1 MLKITIGVKGLSED
15 SGRDDGIERR
25 FGSGVTGSSK
35 DLGRD
40 DGIKETL
47 ILRAFT
53 LVQRLYCLLNL
64 APRLSI
70 LTRKGA
76 GKRVLRLYLCVLVT

>member
-1 MLKITIGVKGLSED
+1 MLKITIGVTGLRED

-25 FGSGVTGSSK
+25 FVSGVTGSSK

-47 ILRAFT
+47 ILRNYY
-53 LVQRLYCLLNL
+53 R
-64 APRLSI
+64 RELS
-70 LTRKGA
+70 KDQSF
-76 GKRVLRLYLCVLVT
+76 YL